1 MKQGRINWQLARLE
15 TLSDL
20 ERVKNRTLT
29 ECILLGGVILAAVC
43 LCVEL
48 VGAVIAL
55 Q

>member
-1 MKQGRINWQLARLE
+1 MNERINWQVARLE

-29 ECILLGGVILAAVC
+29 ECVLLCGVILAALC
-43 LCVEL
+43 LCVEF
-48 VGAVIAL
+48 VCVVIAL